1 MNITQESIM
10 QKKKYHLVVLQNGFN
25 GNSWSIDMVK
35 RRLLAE
41 LDEQGSSC
49 SSSTRATEQSYS
61 NHGGIS
67 ASDIRI
73 VISPTNI
80 GSKSWDGII
89 KGSIRLAN
97 YIQSLDDGE
106 YDRISLIGLSL
117 GGVYVRVCAK
127 LLHERGVFNNMTPKS
142 LITISSPHC
151 GIRNINVLFKSVVGF
166 TQTGKELLFADDTC
180 FSVDNLNCRDTLLDI
195 CDDEYISALNKFQS
209 LTVYGNISGDSH
221 VPLHSSCILNL
232 VDVKHIIRKYSNNT
246 NNKIHL
252 FSDDEHSSSNSIDCE
267 ETYIVE
273 KMKQISWRRK
283 MINIQ
288 CIIPSTAH
296 FLIMINKHILKD
308 VILTLKET
316 V

>member
-1 MNITQESIM
+1 MNII

-35 RRLLAE
+35 RRLLTE

-49 SSSTRATEQSYS
+49 SSSTRATEQSSTYT
-61 NHGGIS
+61 
-67 ASDIRI
+67 SDIRI

-127 LLHERGVFNNMTPKS
+127 LLHERGVFNNMIPKS

-166 TQTGKELLFADDTC
+166 TQTGKELLFVDDTC
-180 FSVDNLNCRDTLLDI
+180 FSNDNFNYQDTLLDI

-209 LTVYGNISGDSH
+209 ITAYGNISGDSH
-221 VPLHSSCILNL
+221 VPLHSSCLL
-232 VDVKHIIRKYSNNT
+232 HPLDVKRIIKKYNKNT
-246 NNKIHL
+246 DGNL
-252 FSDDEHSSSNSIDCE
+252 FHYDDEYSSKSIIPQSIDCE

-273 KMKQISWRRK
+273 KMKQLSWRRK

-288 CIIPSTAH
+288 CVIPSTAH